1 MKGSDAARAARTA
14 ALAVSAC
21 WIAGVDAQSYPSR
34 PVRIV
39 VGYAPGGGTDV
50 TSRIV
55 AQKLADLVGQSV
67 LVENRTGAAATIA
80 AERVATSAPD
90 GHTLL
95 MMAAADSAQPALR
108 KLNYDLQ
115 RDLAPITRV
124 VQGPAFVLA
133 VHPALPAANALELTR
148 LARSRP
154 GQVNYASS
162 GVGSQA
168 HLAGALFGFM
178 TKVELGHVPFKLIS
192 EATVSVVNGDILM
205 GFPSVPAALP
215 LLGNGKLRAMAVTS
229 ARRVGVLPAVP
240 TLDESGLKGYARE
253 GWYGLLGPGKLP
265 ASIVGQIN
273 AAMGKVL
280 ESPETQRAFEKQ
292 GLAAAHTTPAD
303 FAALIRAEVAQ
314 SAQLI
319 KLAGV
324 KPE

>member
-1 MKGSDAARAARTA
+1 MNRSDAACAACIL
-14 ALAVSAC
+14 ALAVSTGGTATV
-21 WIAGVDAQSYPSR
+21 AAQPYPSK

-50 TSRIV
+50 TSRIM

-90 GHTLL
+90 GYTLL

-124 VQGPAFVLA
+124 VRGPAYVLA
-133 VHPALPAANALELTR
+133 VHPALPAKNATELAR

-215 LLGNGKLRAMAVTS
+215 LLGNGKLRAIAVTS
-229 ARRVGVLPAVP
+229 ARRVGVLPDVP

-265 ASIVGQIN
+265 APIVGQLN
-273 AAMGKVL
+273 AAVGKVL
-280 ESPETQRAFEKQ
+280 ASTETQRAFERQ
-292 GLAAAHTTPAD
+292 GLESAHTTPAD
-303 FAALIRAEVAQ
+303 FAALIRTEVTQ

>member
-1 MKGSDAARAARTA
+1 MNRSDAARAACSF
-14 ALAVSAC
+14 ALAVSTGGA
-21 WIAGVDAQSYPSR
+21 ASVAAQTYPSK

-90 GHTLL
+90 GYTLL

-124 VQGPAFVLA
+124 VRGPAYVLA
-133 VHPALPAANALELTR
+133 VHPALPAKNATELAR

-178 TKVELGHVPFKLIS
+178 TKVEVGHVPFKLIS

-215 LLGNGKLRAMAVTS
+215 LLGNGKLRAIAVTS
-229 ARRVGVLPAVP
+229 ARRVGVLPEVP
-240 TLDESGLKGYARE
+240 TLHESGLKGYDRE

-265 ASIVGQIN
+265 APIVGQLN
-273 AAMGKVL
+273 AAVGKVL
-280 ESPETQRAFEKQ
+280 ASTETQRTFEKQ
-292 GLAAAHTTPAD
+292 GLESAHTTPAD
-303 FAALIRAEVAQ
+303 FAALIRTEVTQ

>member
-1 MKGSDAARAARTA
+1 MNRSSAARTA
-14 ALAVSAC
+14 CVAGLAMWTVWA
-21 WIAGVDAQSYPSR
+21 AGVSAQSYPGK

-39 VGYAPGGGTDV
+39 VGYAPGGGTDI

-55 AQKLADLVGQSV
+55 AQKLADLLGQSV

-90 GHTLL
+90 GYTLL

-124 VQGPAFVLA
+124 VRGPAFVLV
-133 VHPALPAANALELTR
+133 VHPALPAKNALG
-148 LARSRP
+148 LAQLAKSKP
-154 GQVNYASS
+154 GQVSFASS

-168 HLAGALFGFM
+168 HLAGALLGFM
-178 TKVELGHVPFKLIS
+178 MKVELGHVPFKLIS
-192 EATVSVVNGDILM
+192 DATVSVVNGDILM

-215 LLGNGKLRAMAVTS
+215 LLGNGKLRAVAVTS
-229 ARRVGVLPAVP
+229 VRRVGVLAAVP
-240 TLDESGLKGYARE
+240 TLDESGLKGYDRE
-253 GWYGLLGPGKLP
+253 GWYGLLAPGKLP
-265 ASIVGQIN
+265 AAIVGQLN
-273 AAMGKVL
+273 TAVGKVL
-280 ESPETQRAFEKQ
+280 DSPETQRAFEKQ
-292 GLAAAHTTPAD
+292 GLESAHTTPAD
-303 FAALIRAEVAQ
+303 FAALIRTEVTQ